1 MLSFASNK
9 AVAIGEAM
17 IEMADL
23 GDGTYKRGFAGDT
36 FNTAWHMAHMLGEK
50 ASIGFVTKVGTDT
63 VSSAFLQ
70 QLDEDGLVTDGIGRV
85 TGRTMGL
92 YMIELD
98 GVERSFQYWRETSA
112 ARLLAE
118 DRDWLQQVVKG
129 AGLIHLSGI
138 TLAILSAQARAVL
151 WDVLAEAR
159 SANALVSFDPNIRP
173 RLWTSAEETR
183 ETIARFNQITDI
195 AFPSFDDEQGLWG
208 EASPAH
214 TVERLRAAGISEI
227 VVKNGP
233 APMIALAEGQITT
246 TETPKVEGIRD
257 TSGAGDAFNAGYLS
271 ARLSGQPQAAAIAW
285 GQKLSGEVIRHYGAR
300 IPKAAMPRF
309 EN

>member
-1 MLSFASNK
+1 MLSFTSNK

-23 GDGTYKRGFAGDT
+23 GDGSYKRGFAGDT
-36 FNTAWHMAHMLGEK
+36 FNTAWHMAQILGEK
-50 ASIGFVTKVGTDT
+50 ASIGFVTKVGTDK
-63 VSSAFLQ
+63 VSSAFLK

-98 GVERSFQYWRETSA
+98 GVERSFQYWREASA

-118 DRDWLQQVVKG
+118 DRDWLQQVVEG

-173 RLWTSAEETR
+173 RLWSSAEETR

-208 EASPAH
+208 DASPAH
-214 TVERLRAAGISEI
+214 TVERLGAAGISEV

-233 APMIALAEGQITT
+233 APMTALAEGQTTT

-300 IPKAAMPRF
+300 IPKPAVPRF